1 MNHGISAQAS
11 GGRPGR
17 LFGSLVLGVLALT
30 LLPALPGGAQGS
42 SAPGAGSGRGTG
54 EGAHPAATPPAAS
67 QPAAGASKPPPAAA
81 GVAGALAGGGS
92 AAPPIPPVPLP
103 TVSGINPSTIR
114 LGQAISFVEALDNTP
129 QTTSDAM
136 KAAGPVVRVTGTN
149 LYVGPNDAAA
159 RANVTLTIDGVPAT
173 VTSVARDGGSFVARV
188 MPQWQAGAVERDLKP
203 GLRDV
208 AVLVSGAPAAP
219 DPALSGSP
227 LEVKVEREVTP
238 GLTTSIALGAAL
250 VLGAGVFLFVYLPCR
265 SIIRTSQE
273 GDRAVLAATAAAAR
287 ASRSDTLAQ
296 QARAEAARVAADSN
310 ATAEAKQKA
319 QKASEAAA
327 ANLQRAAREK
337 AEADAKVAG
346 YTRTHTTSLLKLL
359 LLDPET
365 NTYSLSRAQFLWWLH
380 VIALAYLFL
389 FLGHAFVQ
397 DTWDLPVL
405 SGAAYTFLVSLG
417 TLVAAQVTTAIK
429 GSKGSGE
436 ENPSAADLFVNGG
449 VLALDRVQQALWSLI
464 AGGMFL
470 GSTIATYSTSTG
482 LPNIPQELIV
492 LMGLS
497 SAGYIGG
504 KLARKPGP
512 KIDQVVPGEVVDG
525 TPTIKIAGI
534 DLSMGGVRD
543 EDKNTI
549 HSRVDIGARVYLDSA
564 TAPQP
569 FDQVFTLEEEEN
581 HPGEFCKLLQVSLA
595 GQPDGWLGNKHT
607 ISVMNADGQRAVWS
621 GVVGGPPPSGPPP
634 GDVSG
639 GGAKLPDAR
648 VDGAGGGG

>member
-1 MNHGISAQAS
+1 M
-11 GGRPGR
+11 
-17 LFGSLVLGVLALT
+17 
-30 LLPALPGGAQGS
+30 
-42 SAPGAGSGRGTG
+42 
-54 EGAHPAATPPAAS
+54 
-67 QPAAGASKPPPAAA
+67 
-81 GVAGALAGGGS
+81 
-92 AAPPIPPVPLP
+92 
-103 TVSGINPSTIR
+103 SGIIPTTIR
-114 LGQAISFVEALDNTP
+114 LGQAISLVEAVDNTP
-129 QTTSDAM
+129 QRTSAAM

-149 LYVGPNDAAA
+149 LYVGKDDTAA
-159 RANVTLTIDGVPAT
+159 RANVTLTIDGVPAA
-173 VTSVARDGGSFVARV
+173 VTSVARDGSSFVARV

-208 AVLVSGAPAAP
+208 AVFVSGAPAAL
-219 DPALSGSP
+219 DPALSGSL
-227 LEVKVEREVTP
+227 LEIKVEREVTP

-250 VLGAGVFLFVYLPCR
+250 VLGTGVFLFVYLPCR
-265 SIIRTSQE
+265 SIIRTSQK
-273 GDRAVLAATAAAAR
+273 GARAALAATEAGRR
-287 ASRSDTLAQ
+287 ATRYATTAQ
-296 QARAEAARVAADSN
+296 EKGAEAARLAADPN
-310 ATAEAKQKA
+310 ASAEAKLNAKKASDAAATDLDRATKQKA
-319 QKASEAAA
+319 V
-327 ANLQRAAREK
+327 
-337 AEADAKVAG
+337 ADAKVAG
-346 YTRTHTTSLLKLL
+346 YTRTHTTSLLRLL

-417 TLVAAQVTTAIK
+417 TLVAAQVVTAIK

-534 DLSMGGVRD
+534 DLSLGGIRD
-543 EDKNTI
+543 EDKNVL
-549 HSRVDIGARVYLDSA
+549 HARVDIGARVYLDSA

-595 GQPDGWLGNKHT
+595 GQPDGWLGKNHK

-621 GVVGGPPPSGPPP
+621 GVIGGPPPSGPPP
-634 GDVSG
+634 GGISG
-639 GGAKLPDAR
+639 AGAKLPDAR
-648 VDGAGGGG
+648 VDGAQGAA

>member
-1 MNHGISAQAS
+1 
-11 GGRPGR
+11 
-17 LFGSLVLGVLALT
+17 V
-30 LLPALPGGAQGS
+30 
-42 SAPGAGSGRGTG
+42 
-54 EGAHPAATPPAAS
+54 PP
-67 QPAAGASKPPPAAA
+67 
-81 GVAGALAGGGS
+81 V
-92 AAPPIPPVPLP
+92 PPVPLP

-114 LGQAISFVEALDNTP
+114 LGQAISFVEAVDNTP

-149 LYVGPNDAAA
+149 LYVGPDDAAA
-159 RANVTLTIDGVPAT
+159 RANVTLTIDGVPAA
-173 VTSVARDGGSFVARV
+173 VISVARDGSSFVARV
-188 MPQWQAGAVERDLKP
+188 TPQWQADTVERDLKP

-219 DPALSGSP
+219 DPTLSGSP
-227 LEVKVEREVTP
+227 LEVRVEREVTP
-238 GLTTSIALGAAL
+238 GLTTSIVLGAAL

-265 SIIRTSQE
+265 SIIRTSKE
-273 GDRAVLAATAAAAR
+273 GTKAALAATEAGRRADLYAKTTQEKRAR
-287 ASRSDTLAQ
+287 ADSLA
-296 QARAEAARVAADSN
+296 ANDP
-310 ATAEAKQKA
+310 AKQKA
-319 QKASEAAA
+319 QEEATIAA
-327 ANLQRAAREK
+327 TGMDRAAKQK

-470 GSTIATYSTSTG
+470 GSTIATYSTSSG
-482 LPNIPQELIV
+482 LPNVPQELIV

-534 DLSMGGVRD
+534 DLSLGGVRD
-543 EDKNTI
+543 EDKNAI

-621 GVVGGPPPSGPPP
+621 GVVGGPPPSSPPP
-634 GDVSG
+634 GGTSG
-639 GGAKLPDAR
+639 AGAKLPDAR
-648 VDGAGGGG
+648 VDGAQGGG